1 MTVSLAFIRQ
11 LSITCGRC
19 KHHTMLEVANLIAV
33 VQTIR
38 SQITLKLVSM
48 SVVLL
53 IQKCLAEKVFCVKI

>member
-11 LSITCGRC
+11 LSITCGLC

-53 IQKCLAEKVFCVKI
+53 IQKCLAEKVFCVRI

>member
-11 LSITCGRC
+11 LSITCGLC

-53 IQKCLAEKVFCVKI
+53 IQKCLAEKVFCAKI